1 MNKLSELFN
10 VNHFIVCQV
19 NPYIVP
25 FLHNSLARSPTNRV
39 LGWILYQARSELQ
52 HRMNQVRHADEL
64 LNNVD
69 FLNNHKYSRD

>member
-25 FLHNSLARSPTNRV
+25 FLQYSMGRSPANKV
-39 LGWILYQARSELQ
+39 LKWVLHQSRSELQ
-52 HRMNQVRHADEL
+52 HRMNQVRQYL
-64 LNNVD
+64 YLIFFF
-69 FLNNHKYSRD
+69 FLYL

>member
-25 FLHNSLARSPTNRV
+25 FLQNSLARSPTNRV
-39 LGWILYQARSELQ
+39 LGWILYQARSEIQ
-52 HRMNQVRHADEL
+52 HRMNQVRL
-64 LNNVD
+64 LSSCMFIYRFED
-69 FLNNHKYSRD
+69 PK